1 MKIVSSEDESVEIE
15 GPHHMKKK
23 LYIESEDET
32 SVVSSSDI
40 NNVNFQISSNVYTQA
55 GQLMNT
61 RGSNAFS
68 INTNKSKF
76 QGSR

>member
-15 GPHHMKKK
+15 RPHHMKKK

-40 NNVNFQISSNVYTQA
+40 NNVNFQIGSNVYTQA
-55 GQLMNT
+55 G
-61 RGSNAFS
+61 
-68 INTNKSKF
+68 
-76 QGSR
+76 